1 MSAREQTTTIGPNQS
16 VTAQEIAA
24 LTIWPALATRLTF
37 GWCRTPATTA
47 GRMPRKS

>member
-24 LTIWPALATRLTF
+24 FDYLAGLGHDIDF
-37 GWCRTPATTA
+37 SA
-47 GRMPRKS
+47 GAGCQPL